1 MLKGQNEIRMI
12 WLMAL
17 IIAGI
22 GMWYAE
28 IRQFSYLCA
37 LAFAISVMHYVDD
50 LQKPAEQLAAEAGLP
65 LEPTSKL
72 PLYISSVMALAGSLG
87 QIGFLTALGITA
99 WIFFFLRWLKRLE
112 RNLFS
117 IQQQLQRL
125 SAVRNCTLF
134 FTGQFG
140 CGFPFRRH
148 KEDRVV
154 AKTTVSGRFAGNHAR
169 PASVAHN
176 RRWIVCMAHIHQH
189 TPVTRST

>member
-28 IRQFSYLCA
+28 FRQFSYLCG

-72 PLYISSVMALAGSLG
+72 PLYISSIMALAGSLG

-117 IQQQLQRL
+117 IQQQLQRRPMHAG
-125 SAVRNCTLF
+125 SAEMPPAAQALA
-134 FTGQFG
+134 
-140 CGFPFRRH
+140 H
-148 KEDRVV
+148 
-154 AKTTVSGRFAGNHAR
+154 RFA
-169 PASVAHN
+169 
-176 RRWIVCMAHIHQH
+176 HIA
-189 TPVTRST
+189 VMNGVVNMI

>member
-72 PLYISSVMALAGSLG
+72 PLYISSVMALAGSPG

-117 IQQQLQRL
+117 IQQQIQRRPLGSGSAKCRPPRRLWRRRQQRL
-125 SAVRNCTLF
+125 P
-134 FTGQFG
+134 GY
-140 CGFPFRRH
+140 
-148 KEDRVV
+148 
-154 AKTTVSGRFAGNHAR
+154 R
-169 PASVAHN
+169 PKPA
-176 RRWIVCMAHIHQH
+176 
-189 TPVTRST
+189 